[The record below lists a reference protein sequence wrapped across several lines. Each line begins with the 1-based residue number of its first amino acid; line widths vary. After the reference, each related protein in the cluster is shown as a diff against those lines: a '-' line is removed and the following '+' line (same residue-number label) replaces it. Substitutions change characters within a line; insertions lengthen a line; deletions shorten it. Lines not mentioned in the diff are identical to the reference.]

1 VKTSRVVREM
11 IIPANGEFSADR
23 VIELALRQDF
33 GPDPSLSGQKRN
45 LRMMEEMDENMES
58 MVWDYK
64 KKYRD
69 KNPLITAEDQFAGY
83 NLIEKQQRME
93 AF

>member
-1 VKTSRVVREM
+1 
-11 IIPANGEFSADR
+11 
-23 VIELALRQDF
+23 
-33 GPDPSLSGQKRN
+33 
-45 LRMMEEMDENMES
+45 MMEAMDENMES

-69 KNPLITAEDQFAGY
+69 NNPLITAEDQFAGY